1 MLSNPKP
8 HFSFLRRLALIFSL
22 LLIGFS
28 TSILLRGGFDPVS
41 RAAVNAET
49 PQSSFARAE
58 LTQQTLNYISHN
70 YYDPSRPNPKQML
83 KGGLMSLARAVPE
96 IVVDF
101 PDNAARIT
109 VAVEGSEKKF
119 TLPVMDKSVE
129 PIVPFVQQIF
139 AFIEK
144 EYKGDVEYPD
154 IERAFING
162 MLEAL
167 DPHSSLLAP
176 KIFKEFKTQ
185 TEGEFGGLG
194 IVIGLKD
201 GDLTVVAPLE
211 GTPAWKAGI
220 KPKDKIIKIGNEA
233 TINMNLNE
241 AVEKLRGKVGSQVTL
256 MITREG
262 LNDPFEVT
270 LTRAKIKIDSIRSK
284 LIHSPE
290 GDVGYIKVKSFQED
304 TYRELLKALS
314 KIKSQAVN
322 FKGLILDF
330 RDNPG
335 GLLSQAIQISD
346 LFLDH
351 GVIVSTVGAGNKIR
365 EVEEAHGSGTEDKY
379 PIVVLV
385 NDSSASASE
394 IVAGALKNNN
404 RAIVVGEQTFGKGS
418 VQSVYSLKDGSALK
432 LTIAQYLTPG
442 NESIQSVGI
451 TPDILLIPG
460 TIQAEDTKIL
470 ATEGFREKDLDQHLE
485 SSLSQN
491 KKPTYQLLYFLPKK
505 PVNPDSPDKDKEED
519 TSEYSSDVKLDNDFY
534 ATLARKLI
542 LSTSNAERP
551 SFLKQSE
558 TTEKAQDK
566 EEEQKITQALSQI
579 GVDWSTGAATGKP
592 QAQVTFNI
600 EGKQPG
606 EAINAGEEAKLT
618 LQVKNVGNGDFYRLI
633 AKTDAETPLF
643 KNKEFIFGHV
653 KSGETKSWTTKIKIP
668 ETAFSREDEIRFNF
682 EEANNK
688 IPESFSTTVLI
699 DAKPRPSFAYS
710 YRLVSP
716 SKDAIQKGDT
726 VKLIIS
732 VKNIGS
738 AKLKEAVVN
747 IKNLEG
753 ESVFVS
759 EGRSKLQELEPGA
772 TKEANFA
779 FSIDKNFDK
788 KKVGIEISILDMGM
802 QDGLSDKLSIGL
814 GSEPSSP
821 AQNALQTPPVIQL
834 TGIEGARSTSINKF
848 YISGNAS
855 SDVKMKDVII
865 FVNDTKV
872 YLKSVQGESPTKI
885 VFADQAPLDK
895 KMNLISI
902 VARDQRNLA
911 SHRSFYIR
919 KK

>member
-1 MLSNPKP
+1 MLSKTKP
-8 HFSFLRRLALIFSL
+8 PFSFLRRLALIFSL
-22 LLIGFS
+22 LIIAFS
-28 TSILLRGGFDPVS
+28 ASILFRDGFDAVS

-49 PQSSFARAE
+49 PQTAFSRAE
-58 LTQQTLNYISHN
+58 LVQQTLNYVSHN

-83 KGGLMSLARAVPE
+83 KAGLMAMARSVPE

-101 PDNAARIT
+101 PDNSARIT

-119 TLPVMDKSVE
+119 TLPILDKSLD

-139 AFIEK
+139 TFVEK
-144 EYKGDVEYPD
+144 TYKGDVEYPD

-201 GDLTVVAPLE
+201 GDLTVIAPLE

-220 KPKDKIIKIGNEA
+220 KSKDKIIKIGNEA

-241 AVEKLRGKVGSQVTL
+241 AVEKLRGKVGSQVSL
-256 MITREG
+256 MISREG
-262 LNDPFEVT
+262 LPEPLEFT

-304 TYRELLKALS
+304 TYRELQKALA
-314 KIKSQAVN
+314 KIKSQSTN

-351 GVIVSTVGAGNKIR
+351 GVIVSTVGAANKIR
-365 EVEEAHGSGTEDKY
+365 EVEEARSDSEEKY

-451 TPDILLIPG
+451 TPDLLLIPG
-460 TIQAEDTKIL
+460 NVEAEDTKIL

-491 KKPTYQLLYFLPKK
+491 RKPVYQLLYLQPKK
-505 PVNPDSPDKDKEED
+505 KVAEGPEKDKEKEED
-519 TSEYSSDVKLDNDFY
+519 NSEYSTDVKLDNDFY
-534 ATLARKLI
+534 AQLARKLL
-542 LSTSNAERP
+542 LSTSSADRP
-551 SFLKQSE
+551 AFLKAIDA
-558 TTEKAQDK
+558 TEKTFDK
-566 EEEQKITQALSQI
+566 EEEQKISQAFSQI
-579 GVDWSTGAATGKP
+579 GIDWSTGPANGKP
-592 QAQVTFNI
+592 QAQVTFTLD
-600 EGKQPG
+600 GKDG
-606 EAINAGEEAKLT
+606 SEALHAGEEAKLT
-618 LQVKNVGNGDFYRLI
+618 LQVKNIGNGDFYRLI

-643 KNKEFIFGHV
+643 KNKEFVFGHI

-668 ETAFSREDEIRFNF
+668 ETAFSREDELKFVF

-688 IPESFSTTVLI
+688 IPEPFSSVVFI

-710 YRLVSP
+710 YKLVG
-716 SKDAIQKGDT
+716 KDSLQKGET
-726 VKLIIS
+726 TKMIIT

-738 AKLKEAVVN
+738 AKVKEAVVN

-779 FSIDKNFDK
+779 FTIDKNFEK
-788 KKVGIEISILDMGM
+788 KKLGIELTIVDMGM
-802 QDGLSDKLSIGL
+802 QDGLSDKLSLGL

-821 AQNALQTPPVIQL
+821 GQNTLQTPPIIQL
-834 TGIEGARSTSINKF
+834 TGIEGARASTINKF
-848 YISGNAS
+848 YVSGNAFS
-855 SDVKMKDVII
+855 EVNMKDVIV
-865 FVNDTKV
+865 FVNENKV
-872 YLKSVQGESPTKI
+872 YLKSAQDDSPKKI
-885 VFADQAPLDK
+885 TFATQAPLDK

-902 VARDQRNLA
+902 LARDQRNLT